1 MGELPKNPFER
12 LTETHDNI
20 DSLSAK
26 NKPRFIA

>member
-1 MGELPKNPFER
+1 MGELQKKPCER

-26 NKPRFIA
+26 TISN